1 MMMIMMIMLLI
12 MMMIMMMIKMMIK
25 MIVIRMMMMMFQ
37 VSPSPECLAAVK
49 RMRTCS
55 ACKGLPD
62 LQPCPGLCLNTMK
75 GCLAYHY
82 EIDDL
87 WNKYIGKY
95 TLHH

>member
-1 MMMIMMIMLLI
+1 MLMTILI
-12 MMMIMMMIKMMIK
+12 I
-25 MIVIRMMMMMFQ
+25 MMMMFQ

-95 TLHH
+95 IYNVWPGLPLRDRPPLEQIYR